1 MSLDFDYLYFTD
13 HGDRVNLH
21 SIDCVAK
28 KAVAILHGAVFDEEG
43 VGFRGFQ
50 RIQGIQVVVGR
61 AVVRDKDGVVVHV
74 ALIEGVVSDAVNDLK
89 LASGGTSRQHE
100 G

>member
-1 MSLDFDYLYFTD
+1 MSLDFDYLNFAY

-28 KAVAILHGAVFDEEG
+28 QAVAILDSAVFDEDR

-61 AVVRDKDGVVVHV
+61 AVVRDKDGVVAEV
-74 ALIEGVVSDAVNDLK
+74 ALIECVVSDAVNDLK
-89 LASGGTSRQHE
+89 LATGGTSRQH
-100 G
+100 